1 MSARFIGIGF
11 GNMVTADRVVMIA
24 NPDSSPIKR
33 LIQEAKDNGRAI
45 DVSCGRRTRSVLVTD
60 TDHVILSAFQT
71 ETLAARLDNT
81 GEAADEDADVDSE
94 GKDDK

>member
-11 GNMVTADRVVMIA
+11 GNMVAADRVVMIA

-60 TDHVILSAFQT
+60 TDHVILSDFQT
-71 ETLAARLDNT
+71 
-81 GEAADEDADVDSE
+81 
-94 GKDDK
+94 